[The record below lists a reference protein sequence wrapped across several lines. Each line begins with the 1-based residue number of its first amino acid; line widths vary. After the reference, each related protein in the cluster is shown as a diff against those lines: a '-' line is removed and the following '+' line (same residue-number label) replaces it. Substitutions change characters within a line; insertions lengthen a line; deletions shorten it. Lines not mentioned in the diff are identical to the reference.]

1 MSSITLFIAWH
12 VSISYIFD
20 GHGFSSEFYFA
31 VPAHALTSSMC
42 SLISSYCKIIRGGRI
57 MVSHS
62 RSVWRARAAPEA
74 KMSRATVTPGGY
86 GKLPHTHDIVAKAVV
101 GDYDVS
107 AAGGLL
113 DRSRRL

>member
-42 SLISSYCKIIRGGRI
+42 SLISWYCKKRVGGLR
-57 MVSHS
+57 
-62 RSVWRARAAPEA
+62 
-74 KMSRATVTPGGY
+74 Y
-86 GKLPHTHDIVAKAVV
+86 HTHVASGAL
-101 GDYDVS
+101 
-107 AAGGLL
+107 AQLL
-113 DRSRRL
+113 KRKCPELP